1 MAAQERRAET
11 DRSPAPARCL
21 EGLAHGRHPACPDRT
36 RRRRT
41 RGLPLLVIAAVVSM
55 GAGPR
60 DALLR
65 ARQAYNQQQYD
76 AAIEAATEAQRV
88 AASADAAA
96 LVLARARLERFRQ
109 KGSADDPAAARDGF
123 IRLDSSRLT
132 PRERQEL
139 LVGLGEVLFLDERYG
154 AAAEQF
160 NLALSRSDPAAPG
173 AWRTLEWWA
182 SALDRQAQLEPG
194 VDQELLYAP
203 VLQRM
208 EDELRGNAASA
219 VASYWLSAAA
229 RGVGDLPRAWDAAV
243 AGWVRAPLSGDQ
255 REALRADLDRLVLQ
269 AIIPEASPAV
279 GIRQR
284 PRTGGRGAS
293 GRLGTDQAAVD
304 RPLRADRSRPPHPNY

>member
-11 DRSPAPARCL
+11 ARRPAPARCL
-21 EGLAHGRHPACPDRT
+21 EGLAHGRRPARPDRT
-36 RRRRT
+36 RGRRT
-41 RGLPLLVIAAVVSM
+41 RRGLPLLVIAAIVSM

-109 KGSADDPAAARDGF
+109 KGSADDLAAARDGF

-160 NLALSRSDPAAPG
+160 NLALSRGDPAAPG

-182 SALDRQAQLEPG
+182 SAVDRQAQLEPG
-194 VDQELLYAP
+194 VDQKLLYAP

-269 AIIPEASPAV
+269 AIIPERA
-279 GIRQR
+279 RQS
-284 PRTGGRGAS
+284 AS
-293 GRLGTDQAAVD
+293 GRDPGPAVAA
-304 RPLRADRSRPPHPNY
+304 LRADWDRIKQQWTAR

>member
-1 MAAQERRAET
+1 
-11 DRSPAPARCL
+11 
-21 EGLAHGRHPACPDRT
+21 
-36 RRRRT
+36 
-41 RGLPLLVIAAVVSM
+41 M

-109 KGSADDPAAARDGF
+109 KGSADDLAAARDGF

-160 NLALSRSDPAAPG
+160 NLALSRGDPAAPG

-182 SALDRQAQLEPG
+182 SAVDRQAQLEPG
-194 VDQELLYAP
+194 VDQKLLYAP

-269 AIIPEASPAV
+269 AIIPERA
-279 GIRQR
+279 RQS
-284 PRTGGRGAS
+284 AS
-293 GRLGTDQAAVD
+293 GRDPGPAVAA
-304 RPLRADRSRPPHPNY
+304 LRADWDRIKQQWTAR